1 MRTLRSWI
9 SQIVSRHETAF
20 ELVRRRRELNLEP
33 AATRATR
40 ADVITV
46 FTQLLHAIPG
56 CAFVADG
63 LDECTYLDNSSTSV
77 KKFLHDVT
85 NAVVGTNARV
95 LFVSRAEPK
104 IQHALIED
112 APESFAE
119 YKIMPE
125 DVRSDTAAFSRDIVN
140 RKLSNETDDFRSTIS
155 ETMADRC
162 QGQFLWLKI
171 QEDSLRAGITKK
183 ELQQAIEDTPTGLDD
198 LYDHYW
204 TRITQLKE
212 WEKKRAFALL
222 RWTAFALRSLTV
234 CEIAEAVL
242 IVEFENLPWDDF
254 PAVDNAYV
262 NTMIID
268 LCGPLLEVRND
279 PSNPSAGQ
287 RAVHLPHFTVKQYL
301 IYRLPMPGWILH
313 NDRLQTSHEKSQ
325 NTVLA
330 KTCLH
335 NPEALYGILE

>member
-1 MRTLRSWI
+1 MRSWI

-20 ELVRRRRELNLEP
+20 ELVRQRRELNLEP

-85 NAVVGTNARV
+85 NAVVGMNARV

-104 IQHALIED
+104 IQLALIED

-140 RKLSNETDDFRSTIS
+140 RKLSNKTDDFRSTIF

-171 QEDSLRAGITKK
+171 QEDSLRAGMAKK
-183 ELQQAIEDTPTGLDD
+183 ELQQAIENTPTGLDD

-204 TRITQLKE
+204 TRITQLEE

-222 RWTAFALRSLTV
+222 RWTAFALRPLTV

-242 IVEFENLPWDDF
+242 IVEFENPPWDDF
-254 PAVDNAYV
+254 PAVDNAYA
-262 NTMIID
+262 NTMD
-268 LCGPLLEVRND
+268 N
-279 PSNPSAGQ
+279 
-287 RAVHLPHFTVKQYL
+287 
-301 IYRLPMPGWILH
+301 
-313 NDRLQTSHEKSQ
+313 
-325 NTVLA
+325 
-330 KTCLH
+330 
-335 NPEALYGILE
+335 